1 MPETKPKTLVYLV
14 DDDFSVR
21 DSLSLLIESTGQA
34 VRCFES
40 ADGFL
45 NDYDPAQAGCLVLDV
60 RMPSMGG
67 LELQEE
73 MTRRDFAIPI
83 IFISGHAD
91 VPDSS
96 KAFRAGAIDYLEK
109 PFDSETLLTRIQE
122 GIQKDLDTRVYQT
135 EKRNLNKRLG
145 KLTPREHEV
154 LILVVKGFS
163 NKEAA
168 KLLKVSYRTID
179 VHRAKIMEK
188 MEAEDLSELTVM
200 AMHCG
205 LM

>member
-1 MPETKPKTLVYLV
+1 MDATQAKSLVYLV

-40 ADGFL
+40 ADDFL
-45 NDYDPAQAGCLVLDV
+45 QNYDPNQAGCLILDV
-60 RMPSMGG
+60 RMPNMTG

-73 MTRRDFAIPI
+73 LARRDFAIPI

-96 KAFRAGAIDYLEK
+96 RAFRAGAIDYMEK
-109 PFDSETLLTRIQE
+109 PFDSDLLLKRVAE
-122 GIQKDLDTRVYQT
+122 GIQKDLDTRVNLA
-135 EKRNLNKRLG
+135 EKRKYKKLLNK
-145 KLTPREHEV
+145 LTDREREV
-154 LILVVKGFS
+154 LDLVVKGYS

-168 KLLKVSYRTID
+168 KLLDVSNRTID
-179 VHRAKIMEK
+179 VHRAHIMEK
-188 MEAEDLSELTVM
+188 LEVEDLAGMTVI

-205 LM
+205 LI